1 MQTAEEREIN
11 SPKQGEEMTYML
23 SPPSV
28 FNGKVK
34 EMPGIKRFI
43 PRCIIKTNRM
53 NKIQIEQ

>member
-23 SPPSV
+23 SPPPV

-34 EMPGIKRFI
+34 EMPGIKQI
-43 PRCIIKTNRM
+43 YLKM
-53 NKIQIEQ
+53 QNKNKLNE